1 MFRRFFRHIRE
12 GFVGFV
18 RHIGMALSSAS
29 AVTITLTLIGLFL
42 VLTFNLGALSLEIE
56 KSISMTAI
64 VSYDASESMI
74 SNIEKSISS
83 IDGISSIEFRTKD
96 QEFDFY
102 NETYPEM
109 AEFNETYRE
118 SNPFHDVFLV
128 SVEDGNE
135 MENVKAQIE
144 RINGID
150 SVEDGGSNTYLL
162 VNILKNVRIFG
173 GALVLALCILAVY
186 LIYNTIKIT
195 IASRET
201 EIWIMRN
208 VGAKNGYI
216 RAPFLVEGI
225 IIGVAGAIIPIAL
238 ICGGYYYVYEMIG
251 GVLMGFL
258 TLVKPY
264 PFAIFL
270 ALGLLGI
277 SIVVSFIGSYISV
290 CKYLRLHR

>member
-74 SNIEKSISS
+74 SNIEKSINS

-238 ICGGYYYVYEMIG
+238 ICGGYYYIYEMIG

>member
-74 SNIEKSISS
+74 SNIEKSINS

>member
-74 SNIEKSISS
+74 SNIEKSINS

-225 IIGVAGAIIPIAL
+225 IIGVAGAIIPIVL

-264 PFAIFL
+264 PFAIVL